1 MHVCLGNILFK
12 LFYLFSYQE
21 EISTC
26 KYQQC
31 HGNQNPKFVMC
42 FWLLFFFCYIDRTF
56 KSQNQFKTL
65 TFLIERNPTCKFSSC
80 LGNILLKLF
89 Y

>member
-1 MHVCLGNILFK
+1 MIINVNSFFFLIKLMHVCLGNILLK

-21 EISTC
+21 EFSTC

-42 FWLLFFFCYIDRTF
+42 F
-56 KSQNQFKTL
+56 
-65 TFLIERNPTCKFSSC
+65 
-80 LGNILLKLF
+80 
-89 Y
+89 